1 MRLVKIDDTTNTVDL
16 GQIEIL
22 FYHGRPVA
30 FKDFDAK
37 TLYAMTETVSED
49 TSFRR
54 DFKKAWSGEFE
65 VTGGQAELENKIR
78 EALRQNG

>member
-1 MRLVKIDDTTNTVDL
+1 MRLYKIDDTTSTVDL

-37 TLYAMTETVSED
+37 TLYAMTETVSGD

-54 DFKKAWSGEFE
+54 DFKKAWKGKFE
-65 VTGGQAELENKIR
+65 VTDGQAELESKIR
-78 EALRQNG
+78 EALQED

>member
-1 MRLVKIDDTTNTVDL
+1 MRLFKIDDTTSTVDL

-37 TLYAMTETVSED
+37 TLYAMTETVSQD
-49 TSFRR
+49 VTFRR
-54 DFKKAWSGEFE
+54 DFRKAWNGKFE
-65 VTGGQAELENKIR
+65 VTGGQAELEDRIR
-78 EALRQNG
+78 KALQEG

>member
-1 MRLVKIDDTTNTVDL
+1 MRLYKIDDTTSTVDL

-49 TSFRR
+49 TTFRR
-54 DFKKAWSGEFE
+54 DFKKAWNGEFE
-65 VTGGQAELENKIR
+65 VTDGQAALENKIR
-78 EALRQNG
+78 EALRSD

>member
-1 MRLVKIDDTTNTVDL
+1 MRLVRIDDTTNTVDL

-78 EALRQNG
+78 EALRQGG

>member
-37 TLYAMTETVSED
+37 VLYAMTEDVSED

-54 DFKKAWSGEFE
+54 EFKKAWSGKFE

-78 EALRQNG
+78 EALQAD